1 MGLVAQPGKHP
12 GRRADYALTTDAEWY
27 GTQAAAAGA
36 ASAAANAWRR
46 VPRIMDVSVHHGGG
60 LYQLTYLGWVHWF
73 SPGIFLSAQRDLP
86 GCPYRALMDAGQAR
100 AEAAGVV
107 NASPALGNPMQT
119 ARAAIVGFVQ
129 TVPDAGW
136 ELAVCPDAAGVHC
149 RTGVFADWMS
159 LAAVHGCDAAA
170 AASFRLTLGDN
181 FNYFSGKLPNLLEV
195 LRPPISASAFSGHI
209 ARMASRC
216 FSPGKEPPSS
226 IADVIELEAQLGHYL
241 VSLGAQAGLITAQ
254 QRVDWLCSQPPPSL
268 PGAIDPAGPAA
279 AAGGAAVVGG
289 TELRDV
295 MNTPEVAELVG
306 RLRSELDLTNP
317 RPGQTQPN
325 PTVLSRI
332 LAQSRYVI
340 LHRFGVGM
348 HFDYQHRDV
357 AAYREVFRRTAEL
370 VGPATWASILTTR
383 LVAKTDGT
391 VADEAAE
398 WRLSPAN
405 ATAIRDAR
413 SARRRTHSAGA
424 RDARR
429 CCAR

>member
-1 MGLVAQPGKHP
+1 MDFAAQQGVAAAQALVNRGADHMVEAPQAHPFVVQLGDALHSNALAAGGVEMRYSSVSGMLSGSLFTRDLVLLNRPIPSVVPPPQRLDALHTQMVADGMDATAAVDPKTFLAQARGWVSSLDPANIP
-12 GRRADYALTTDAEWY
+12 AAALTTDAEWY

-107 NASPALGNPMQT
+107 NAAPALGNPMQT

-279 AAGGAAVVGG
+279 AAA
-289 TELRDV
+289 
-295 MNTPEVAELVG
+295 
-306 RLRSELDLTNP
+306 
-317 RPGQTQPN
+317 
-325 PTVLSRI
+325 
-332 LAQSRYVI
+332 
-340 LHRFGVGM
+340 
-348 HFDYQHRDV
+348 
-357 AAYREVFRRTAEL
+357 
-370 VGPATWASILTTR
+370 
-383 LVAKTDGT
+383 
-391 VADEAAE
+391 
-398 WRLSPAN
+398 
-405 ATAIRDAR
+405 
-413 SARRRTHSAGA
+413 ARRSSEAPS
-424 RDARR
+424 
-429 CCAR
+429 CAT